1 MSIATSVC
9 KIDDLIPNSGAC
21 ALVNGRQ
28 VALFRIVSTEGEEF
42 FAVGNYDP
50 FSQANVISRGIV
62 GSVLGQYVVAS
73 PIYKQRFNLAT
84 GQCLDDE
91 MVKLD
96 SWPVHCKDGQIF
108 IESQPGT
115 VAA

>member
-9 KIDDLIPNSGAC
+9 KIDDLIPNTGAC

-28 VALFRIVSTEGEEF
+28 VALFRIVTAEEELF
-42 FAVGNYDP
+42 FAVSNFDP
-50 FSQANVISRGIV
+50 FSQANVLSRGIV
-62 GSVLGQYVVAS
+62 GSIGGDFVVAS

-84 GQCLDDE
+84 GECLDDDA
-91 MVKLD
+91 VRLD
-96 SWPVHCKDGQIF
+96 TWPVHCKDGNIF
-108 IESQPGT
+108 IESQPTT

>member
-9 KIDDLIPNSGAC
+9 KIDDLIPNTGAC

-28 VALFRIVSTEGEEF
+28 VALFRIVTPEEETF
-42 FAVGNYDP
+42 YAIGNYDP
-50 FSQANVISRGIV
+50 FSQANVLSRGIV
-62 GSVLGQYVVAS
+62 GSAQGQYVVAS

-91 MVKLD
+91 SVHLD
-96 SWPVHCKDGQIF
+96 TWPVHSEDGCIF
-108 IESQPGT
+108 IESRPSS